1 MTDKYDSYDYTR
13 LPHINGVVV
22 EKIDK
27 RSTAARLEAQAQRL
41 LDEAQKMRDERERFG
56 EDDFPDGA
64 VITFGKVF
72 PGGTRE
78 YQYAAM
84 KTIHLED
91 KYGDNQL
98 PLGLW
103 YTTGP
108 KSPKGYTWD
117 ELVNWMGKGVKEIY
131 YVTEMKKVVG

>member
-22 EKIDK
+22 EEIDK
-27 RSTAARLEAQAQRL
+27 RSIAARLEAQAQRL
-41 LDEAQKMRDERERFG
+41 LDQAQKMRDERERFG
-56 EDDFPDGA
+56 EDDYPDQA
-64 VITFGKVF
+64 VITFDKVF
-72 PGGTRE
+72 PTGTKV
-78 YQYAAM
+78 YHYAAM
-84 KTIHLED
+84 KKVITEEESEF
-91 KYGDNQL
+91 GEATE
-98 PLGLW
+98 LW

-108 KSPKGYTWD
+108 KAPKGYTWD